1 MKNHWRPIASRIGDN
16 MIADDPVAEEEA
28 LPFRA
33 AVRKELQIIVPV
45 HNEVGALES
54 FDRELRE
61 ALIRAGMQASIL
73 YVDDGSTDG
82 SGECLQEKG
91 AEVLPIGAN
100 RGYGAAIK
108 MGMRAT
114 DSVWVAIIDA
124 DSTYDPEDLV
134 RLWSLRDTCEMAVGQ
149 RPPEK
154 GMRRVAKAILHAVGS
169 YAVDFPIP
177 DINSGIRIF
186 RREVAEKLIGI
197 LPNGFSLT
205 STITLGALYVPYR
218 VRYLPVAYRKR
229 EGKSKIKPA
238 KALANF
244 TLLILRTMVLWAP
257 LKFFMPPSLLFAAI
271 GMIFL
276 ARDLWAGN
284 IAQTSILM
292 LVNAFILFSLGMLA
306 EAIRSRD

>member
-1 MKNHWRPIASRIGDN
+1 MKTDWRSVTDRLS
-16 MIADDPVAEEEA
+16 EEEFLSGQA
-28 LPFRA
+28 TRP
-33 AVRKELQIIVPV
+33 ELQIIVPV
-45 HNEVGALES
+45 HNEVGALKG
-54 FDRELRE
+54 FNQELRE
-61 ALIRAGMQASIL
+61 ALAKSGMQARIL

-82 SGECLQEKG
+82 SADLLRSLD
-91 AEVLPIGAN
+91 AEFLLVGAN

-114 DSVWVAIIDA
+114 ESDWVAIIDA
-124 DSTYDPEDLV
+124 DSTYDPNDLA
-134 RLWSLRDTCEMAVGQ
+134 RLWSLRESCEMVVGQ

-154 GMRRVAKAILHAVGS
+154 GMRRFAKGILHAVGS

-177 DINSGIRIF
+177 DINSGLRIF
-186 RREVAEKLIGI
+186 KREVAERLIGI

-205 STITLGALYVPYR
+205 STITLGALYFPYR
-218 VRYLPVAYRKR
+218 VRYLPIAYRPR

-257 LKFFMPPSLLFAAI
+257 LKFFMPPSLLFAGI
-271 GMIFL
+271 GLAFL
-276 ARDLWAGN
+276 VRDILADN